1 MTFTPNGRP
10 VRLRSA
16 RICSRT
22 TDAGMPPMP
31 NTPQPPA
38 SLTAA
43 ASAGP
48 AMPPPIPTEKIG

>member
-1 MTFTPNGRP
+1 
-10 VRLRSA
+10 
-16 RICSRT
+16 
-22 TDAGMPPMP
+22 MP